1 MMGSALAGFL
11 AVAILVVVTTAG
23 TIWLVKVR
31 PAMERDPDTQF
42 WYCFAGM
49 SILLPAILGTAVV
62 NRWAGAAM
70 VAIAAATWWHVNKM
84 VCRRLMQA
92 KELSA
97 SVSADAV
104 LAELSNRHNA
114 VLMRWSHYELDP
126 AAAIDFPSMSDVH
139 VPETSALTKAY
150 AVASKMR
157 QDTADGEFHDYEA
170 AVTSLEISFV
180 IAEDAAHASAE
191 TFASEMLANHHDGA
205 VRLV

>member
-1 MMGSALAGFL
+1 MVGSALASFL
-11 AVAILVVVTTAG
+11 AVAILVVVATAG

-92 KELSA
+92 KALST

-104 LAELSNRHNA
+104 FAELSNRHHA

-126 AAAIDFPSMSDVH
+126 ALAIDFPSMSDVH
-139 VPETSALTKAY
+139 VPETSALTKAW
-150 AVASKMR
+150 AVASELR
-157 QDTADGEFHDYEA
+157 HDVADGRMQNYEA
-170 AVTSLEISFV
+170 AVRSLEISFG

-191 TFASEMLANHHDGA
+191 AFAPERLTNHHDGA